1 MRLSYLWLNDWVEHG
16 LSPELLAAGL
26 TSAGLETNIVRD
38 LRGAYDNV
46 VVGRVLS
53 VSPHP
58 DADNIRITEV
68 DINGATLQ
76 IVCGAPNVAPD
87 QRVAVARIGAKLPN
101 GMVIEKRKLRGVESS
116 GMICSEAELGISA
129 ESNGIMTLEPGI
141 PLGAKLANHYELED
155 VILEIDITPN
165 RGDCLSVWGAAREV
179 AAISGG
185 KLRLPDPMQEWGTG
199 LENFSVY
206 VENNDGCPR
215 YTARAIRGVTVGPS
229 PLKVRRRLFAAGVR
243 PINNVVDA
251 TNYIML
257 ETGHPLH
264 AFDRRDLQDSR
275 IIVRNARPGE
285 RFTTLDGKVH
295 ELAADALLI
304 ADAHR
309 GVALAGVMGGLN
321 SEVKPDTT
329 DIILEAAYF
338 DPVCVRKTAKA
349 LGVSTESSYR
359 FERGVDPRGVPL
371 ASLLA
376 ARMIGA
382 SAGGTPDGFVDVY
395 PMQWQAP
402 AIRLRTTKV
411 NDTLGLILSGQQVLN
426 YLGSLGF
433 DCKMEGDGL
442 FAVTAPSWRHDIKIE
457 TDIIEEVARLH
468 GYANIPATTP
478 RLAQHEA
485 VEGGTYRARSRMADL
500 LAAAGFY
507 ETLNYSFINPAWRI
521 GLGLAGKEPVPMEN
535 RINADLCELRTALL
549 PGLLG
554 AAALNL
560 RKGEETLS
568 LFETGTVFSRAV
580 NEVREEFH
588 CAAIMTAGE
597 DELLGASIPRGFHR
611 LKGILQKVIKALAG
625 TEPAFVRPADAVR
638 RQYLYT
644 HRQAEIRV
652 GETVI
657 GVMGQMHPLALQQ
670 FDIEAPMVYFELS
683 ADALI
688 QSRGKE
694 NTPMEPLPRFPGI
707 KRDLALL
714 VDERTEAGGIMETI
728 IGTDRALIRHCRLFD
743 LYQGPQVPAGKKSLA
758 FRLLIQNP
766 EQTLTDKAGDDLMAA
781 ILQRVGQRHGAEL
794 RM

>member
-46 VVGRVLS
+46 VVGRVVS

-58 DADNIRITEV
+58 GADNIRVTEV

-76 IVCGAPNVAPD
+76 IVCGAPNVERD
-87 QRVAVARIGAKLPN
+87 QRVAVALIGAKLPN

-129 ESNGIMTLEPGI
+129 ESNGIMVLQHGA
-141 PLGAKLANHYELED
+141 PLGGKLAGLYELED
-155 VILEIDITPN
+155 VILEVDITPN
-165 RGDCLSVWGAAREV
+165 RGDCLSVWGIAREA

-185 KLRLPDPMQEWGTG
+185 KLKLPDTMGEWGTG
-199 LENFSVY
+199 LEGFSVY

-215 YTARAIRGVTVGPS
+215 YTAREIRGVTVGPS

-243 PINNVVDA
+243 PVNNVVDA

-264 AFDRRDLQDSR
+264 AFDRRDLQGDR
-275 IIVRNARPGE
+275 IIVRNAHAGE

-295 ELAADALLI
+295 ELPASALLI
-304 ADAHR
+304 ADANR

-329 DIILEAAYF
+329 EIILEAAYF

-359 FERGVDPRGVPL
+359 FERGVDPRGVAA

-382 SAGGTPDGFVDVY
+382 SAGGKTGGFADVY
-395 PMQWQAP
+395 PTQAQPP
-402 AIRLRTTKV
+402 AIRLRTAKV
-411 NDTLGLILSGQQVLN
+411 NDTLGLALGDQRILDH
-426 YLGSLGF
+426 LGSLGF
-433 DCKMEGDGL
+433 DCKMEGEGL
-442 FAVTAPSWRHDIKIE
+442 FAITAPSWRHDVKIE
-457 TDIIEEVARLH
+457 MDLIEEVARLH
-468 GYANIPATTP
+468 GYANIPATAP
-478 RLAQHEA
+478 RLAQHETA
-485 VEGGTYRARSRMADL
+485 DGGTYRARSRMADL

-507 ETLNYSFINPAWRI
+507 ETLSYSFINPAWRTA
-521 GLGLAGKEPVPMEN
+521 LGLSGKEPVPMEN

-554 AAALNL
+554 AAVLNL
-560 RKGEETLS
+560 RRGEETLS
-568 LFETGTVFSRAV
+568 LFETGAVFSRAA
-580 NEVREEFH
+580 NEVHEEFH
-588 CAAIMTAGE
+588 CAALMTVGKE
-597 DELLGASIPRGFHR
+597 EILGTGIPRDFLR
-611 LKGILQKVIKALAG
+611 LKGILQKVVKALAG
-625 TEPAFVRPADAVR
+625 AEPAFVRPAGAGR
-638 RQYLYT
+638 RPYLYT
-644 HRQAEIRV
+644 HRQAEIRL
-652 GETVI
+652 GGTVI
-657 GVMGQMHPLALQQ
+657 GVMGQMHPLALQR
-670 FDIEAPMVYFELS
+670 FDIEAPMVCFELS

-688 QSRGKE
+688 QSGGKGYA
-694 NTPMEPLPRFPGI
+694 PVEPLPRFPGI
-707 KRDLALL
+707 KRDMALI
-714 VDERTEAGGIMETI
+714 VDERTEAGGIVETI
-728 IGTDRALIRHCRLFD
+728 LDTDRALIRHCRLFD

-758 FRLLIQNP
+758 FRLFIQNP

-781 ILQRVGQRHGAEL
+781 ILKRVGEKHGAEL
-794 RM
+794 RA

>member
-1 MRLSYLWLNDWVEHG
+1 MRISYLWLNDWVEHG

-46 VVGRVLS
+46 VVGRVTS

-58 DADNIRITEV
+58 GADNIRVTEV
-68 DINGATLQ
+68 EIDGATLQ
-76 IVCGAPNVAPD
+76 IVCGAPNVERN
-87 QRVAVARIGAKLPN
+87 QRVAVALIGAKLPN
-101 GMVIEKRKLRGVESS
+101 GMVIEKRKLRGIESS
-116 GMICSEAELGISA
+116 GMLCSEAELGISG
-129 ESNGIMTLEPGI
+129 ESNGIMVLQHND
-141 PLGAKLANHYELED
+141 PLGAKLADLYELED
-155 VILEIDITPN
+155 VILEVDITPN
-165 RGDCLSVWGAAREV
+165 RGDCLSVWGVAREA

-185 KLRLPDPMQEWGTG
+185 KLKLPDPMTEWGAG
-199 LENFSVY
+199 IEGFSVY
-206 VENNDGCPR
+206 VENSDNCPR
-215 YTARAIRGVTVGPS
+215 YTAREISGVTVGPS

-264 AFDRRDLQDSR
+264 AFDRRDLQGNR
-275 IIVRNARPGE
+275 ITVRNALPGE

-295 ELAADALLI
+295 ELSASALLI
-304 ADAHR
+304 ADANR

-338 DPVCVRKTAKA
+338 EPVCVRKTAKA

-359 FERGVDPRGVPL
+359 FERGIDAQEVPV
-371 ASLLA
+371 ASMMA

-382 SAGGTPDGFVDVY
+382 AAGGTVGGFVDAY
-395 PMQWQAP
+395 PTQIQP
-402 AIRLRTTKV
+402 PVIRLRAAKV
-411 NDTLGLILSGQQVLN
+411 NDTIGLALNDQQILD

-433 DCKMEGDGL
+433 DCKMEGEGL
-442 FAVTAPSWRHDIKIE
+442 FVITGPTWRHDIKIE
-457 TDIIEEVARLH
+457 IDLIEEVARLH
-468 GYANIPATTP
+468 GYANIPATAP
-478 RLAQHEA
+478 RLAQHDA
-485 VEGGTYRARSRMADL
+485 AEGGTYRARSRMADL

-507 ETLNYSFINPAWRI
+507 ETMSYSFINPAWRTA
-521 GLGLAGKEPVPMEN
+521 LGLAGKEPVPMEN

-554 AAALNL
+554 AAAHNL
-560 RKGEETLS
+560 RRGEETLS
-568 LFETGTVFSRAV
+568 LFETGAVFSRAGS
-580 NEVREEFH
+580 EVREEFH
-588 CAAIMTAGE
+588 CAALMTVGAE
-597 DELLGASIPRGFHR
+597 EILGANIPRGFHR
-611 LKGILQKVIKALAG
+611 LKGILGKVIKALTGA
-625 TEPAFVRPADAVR
+625 EPAFVRPAEADR
-638 RQYLYT
+638 RPYLYT

-652 GETVI
+652 GGGVI

-670 FDIEAPMVYFELS
+670 FDIEAPMVCFELS
-683 ADALI
+683 AEALI
-688 QSRGKE
+688 QFGGKG
-694 NTPMEPLPRFPGI
+694 NAPVEPLPRFPGI

-714 VDERTEAGGIMETI
+714 VDERTEAGGIVETI
-728 IGTDRALIRHCRLFD
+728 LDTDRAMIRHCRLFD
-743 LYQGPQVPAGKKSLA
+743 LYQGAQVPGGKKSLA
-758 FRLLIQNP
+758 FRLFIQDP
-766 EQTLTDKAGDDLMAA
+766 EQTLTDKAADDLMAA